1 MKIFSHLDRDGD
13 TSKKIIL
20 ICSLG
25 RLSHLLEEPPDASDS
40 LDFIQFLD
48 SLKNICLVI
57 MIPDIKMKTVAT
69 LVLDVTKTRKLISD
83 SKY

>member
-1 MKIFSHLDRDGD
+1 MNMKIFPHLDRDGD

-48 SLKNICLVI
+48 SFKNIFSRVNKSSGEAKFPVKSELHLEI
-57 MIPDIKMKTVAT
+57 GTNN
-69 LVLDVTKTRKLISD
+69 
-83 SKY
+83 